1 MAIDTVCLRS
11 PYIGEDV
18 AKSIENECMLRQG
31 LDLKTGEVLYQ
42 ITTGSLEGSYD
53 SRISIKVM
61 REEWKAIP
69 KAQPIKVQCKPYLQV
84 EGSVHKAL
92 LGHNVQGGPQ
102 HFIASCRYMVGLIE
116 DLIGGQPLPNA
127 DLWQVR
133 RVDTAEV
140 FLLPSFDLVQEW
152 FRGTNT
158 ADYPRRS
165 VTRYGLSGIYAQ
177 GSTSVLKF
185 YHKGPEFQKH
195 DRKRLVKFMDSDK
208 IFNLQEVANRT
219 IRVEL
224 EIKPRKLEYDFGHS
238 PLVWEVT
245 EKYLNGLLDKE
256 VKRFL
261 KEGAIE
267 MKLVRN
273 AVDVEKRL
281 FSSYKSQLAGTLLGT
296 WFKLSTLGEDYVKKT
311 YTKRT
316 FYRQRKQ
323 LVDVGISWKG
333 TDVVLK
339 KESTVLDD
347 FVPIRSDPRCS
358 IVEFPEIEQKLS
370 KYYYPVEHEAKAQ

>member
-1 MAIDTVCLRS
+1 MAIDTIGLRS
-11 PYIGEDV
+11 PYIAEEL
-18 AKSIENECMLRQG
+18 AKAIENECVRRQG
-31 LDLKTGEVLYQ
+31 LDLKTGEILYQ

-61 REEWKAIP
+61 REEWKAVH
-69 KAQPIKVQCKPYLQV
+69 KAQPIKVECKPYLYV

-92 LGHNVQGGPQ
+92 LGHNVQGGPKS
-102 HFIASCRYMVGLIE
+102 FIPSCRWMVSLVE
-116 DLIGGQPLPNA
+116 DLIGGQPLPDA
-127 DLWQVR
+127 DMWEVR

-195 DRKRLVKFMDSDK
+195 DRRRLVKFMDSEK
-208 IFNLQEVANRT
+208 IFNLQEIANRT

-224 EIKPRKLEYDFGHS
+224 EIKTRKLEYDFGHS
-238 PLVWEVT
+238 PLVREVT
-245 EKYLNGLLDKE
+245 EDYLNGLLDKE
-256 VKRFL
+256 VQRFL
-261 KEGAIE
+261 KEGAVE

-281 FSSYKSQLAGTLLGT
+281 FSTYKPQLAGTLLGT
-296 WFKLSTLGEDYVKKT
+296 WFKLSTLGEDYVKKSM
-311 YTKRT
+311 TKPT

-323 LVDVGISWKG
+323 LVDAGISWKG

-339 KESTVLDD
+339 KESSELDD
-347 FVPIRSDPRCS
+347 FVPIRTDPHC
-358 IVEFPEIEQKLS
+358 IVLEFPEVQKQLS
-370 KYYYPVEHEAKAQ
+370 KFNYQTKISKAL